1 MRRETLGVKRVAS
14 KVGRILRWTS
24 HVSCGKGGGEGS
36 ASVVGV
42 RCAVARLVAR
52 WWEDAFSRGGFP
64 AATNGFPR
72 LYISRRYVQP
82 ASLTKRHHHLQ
93 LPLHLPSIQNPVSRP
108 LLLLP
113 PAPAPINVQTPP
125 PPGTTCAVHDHR
137 ITCIDPR
144 RRSSYPHVVMRVMAE
159 PPADRGEVLSC
170 PARGVVRTPKPRWQE
185 AMRRFAK
192 RSCTC
197 REGGAEHEHVHCS

>member
-14 KVGRILRWTS
+14 KVGRILHWTS

-125 PPGTTCAVHDHR
+125 PPRNYVCSARPPHYMHR
-137 ITCIDPR
+137 P
-144 RRSSYPHVVMRVMAE
+144 SSSQQ
-159 PPADRGEVLSC
+159 LS
-170 PARGVVRTPKPRWQE
+170 
-185 AMRRFAK
+185 
-192 RSCTC
+192 TC
-197 REGGAEHEHVHCS
+197 RYARDGRAPSRPREGAVVSSQGCREDAKTTLARSNATVCKTFVYV